1 VIDLR
6 ARLLAAVK
14 NKELEQDG
22 GNAKLRCDGV
32 TSFNPLTNSG
42 VTSSSAVTPKLFQE
56 ISAVTPSHPLSAN
69 RHGQGLPTAVTAK
82 GSGVG
87 QPYGRVF
94 AVLRERCPDLVEQ
107 DRWQEAVADAASF
120 VALWGEQAV
129 ALGWTARDLFGLAD
143 VPDRPA
149 SNYQRL
155 SRYDLTGLVWLLQGR
170 RVVAL
175 TQDTAV
181 IETATGT
188 FSYRRHNKPA
198 LGPLGDS
205 LDDMGQDK

>member
-1 VIDLR
+1 VIDLG

-14 NKELEQDG
+14 KKRLEHDG

-42 VTSSSAVTPKLFQE
+42 ATSLSHVTPKLLRQ
-56 ISAVTPSHPLSAN
+56 ISAVTPSHPLSSN
-69 RHGQGLPTAVTAK
+69 QEGQELPADAK
-82 GSGVG
+82 GSELG
-87 QPYGRVF
+87 QPYGRVL
-94 AVLRERCPDLVEQ
+94 AALRERCPDLIEHN
-107 DRWQEAVADAASF
+107 RWQEAAADAVSF
-120 VALWGEQAV
+120 ATEWGEHAV

-149 SNYQRL
+149 SNCQRL

-170 RVVAL
+170 RVVGL
-175 TQDTAV
+175 TKDTAV
-181 IETATGT
+181 IETTTGSLT
-188 FSYRRHNKPA
+188 YRRHNKPA

-205 LDDMGQDK
+205 LDDMGSR